1 MSNINVTNSCS
12 SLEFLGNYE
21 IKSVEMKSGS
31 ELSGEAI
38 MRLLI
43 DNEEYELRVS
53 IKEGKKEGIGLLLR
67 EDGTLFMRMMFV
79 NDECEGEVIK
89 KNKYGITVLKGR
101 VSKGKEVGMWIEYD
115 DGTEIWRGLYRNGKR
130 YVTLKEQEGMKGF
143 YSEVNMNGEL
153 LSVSEYDDKWMKNG
167 VCFEVESGHLKRE
180 CVYEN
185 GMKKRVIREF
195 TDDGLMRLFDDNG
208 KKVYEGVWFGDMM
221 NGFVIHP
228 EMEGMKGFFKEM
240 NVNRE
245 LLSVSEYDEWRK
257 NGKCFEYEGGRLVR
271 ECEYKNGVMMRV
283 LREWKGKCMIEYDEN
298 AMRVYEGGFGGDMM
312 KGFIREG
319 KGSEYGSD
327 GESALYVG
335 GWKKGKREGYGSEF
349 HSGSVL
355 YIGEWKNGLKHGM
368 GEEYDENEDIVRKGE
383 WTNGIFGIKVFS
395 EGYNLSSNITSFDG
409 KNYLQNTVYLDIRK
423 GCFTSVSRFV
433 IDELNELEGVII
445 GEKCL
450 SCRHGDMSNI
460 ELEGECLIRS
470 CKKLR
475 EITIGSQSFCH
486 YGQLVLN
493 RLPSLESLT
502 VASLCFSKNVTFS
515 LKSL

>member
-1 MSNINVTNSCS
+1 
-12 SLEFLGNYE
+12 
-21 IKSVEMKSGS
+21 
-31 ELSGEAI
+31 
-38 MRLLI
+38 
-43 DNEEYELRVS
+43 
-53 IKEGKKEGIGLLLR
+53 
-67 EDGTLFMRMMFV
+67 
-79 NDECEGEVIK
+79 
-89 KNKYGITVLKGR
+89 
-101 VSKGKEVGMWIEYD
+101 
-115 DGTEIWRGLYRNGKR
+115 
-130 YVTLKEQEGMKGF
+130 
-143 YSEVNMNGEL
+143 
-153 LSVSEYDDKWMKNG
+153 
-167 VCFEVESGHLKRE
+167 
-180 CVYEN
+180 
-185 GMKKRVIREF
+185 
-195 TDDGLMRLFDDNG
+195 
-208 KKVYEGVWFGDMM
+208 
-221 NGFVIHP
+221 
-228 EMEGMKGFFKEM
+228 
-240 NVNRE
+240 
-245 LLSVSEYDEWRK
+245 
-257 NGKCFEYEGGRLVR
+257 
-271 ECEYKNGVMMRV
+271 
-283 LREWKGKCMIEYDEN
+283 MIEYDEN